1 MYQWIKRHKVAEW
14 TIKQETTI
22 HCLKETHWRAKDTH
36 RLKVRWR
43 WKKMF
48 HANGNDK
55 KAGTVILISDKTDFF
70 KKAVKKIKIVYNEKR
85 INTRRYYT
93 H

>member
-36 RLKVRWR
+36 RLKVRGG
-43 WKKMF
+43 KKIVNRKR
-48 HANGNDK
+48 NGKEVGVTIRLSDKIDFNTKAIKKDK
-55 KAGTVILISDKTDFF
+55 KD
-70 KKAVKKIKIVYNEKR
+70 
-85 INTRRYYT
+85 T